1 MSSNKLNVNDITR
14 GAMAVIISQVQP
26 KQEEGLTVAQAAQM
40 LGMSVQHLN
49 QMRQINTGPQAYREG
64 NKIFY
69 KPSSIR
75 AYIQA
80 NTKKSRAA

>member
-1 MSSNKLNVNDITR
+1 MSNLQNINDITK
-14 GAMAVIISQVQP
+14 GAIAVLCSQVLP
-26 KQEEGLTVAQAAQM
+26 KNEEALTVNQAAQM

-49 QMRQINTGPQAYREG
+49 LMRKSNTGPQAYREG
-64 NKIFY
+64 NKVFY

-80 NTKKSRAA
+80 NSKNKRAA